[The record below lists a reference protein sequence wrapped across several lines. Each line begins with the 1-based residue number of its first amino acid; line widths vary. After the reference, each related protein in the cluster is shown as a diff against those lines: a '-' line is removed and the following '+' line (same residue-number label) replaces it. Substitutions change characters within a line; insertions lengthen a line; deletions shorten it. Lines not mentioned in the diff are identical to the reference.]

1 MEKKRFELD
10 ETNEKVRQA
19 IKELAYNLKIVKLE
33 AGELQLTDLTN
44 KNCFIKA
51 YGDRIRY
58 CNSWKKFLIWNGT
71 CWEADNDGFVENTVL
86 EFIPRMYRGELF
98 MNDLQMKVELEK
110 HIIRSE
116 SYPRIQYLINL
127 LKMAGEI
134 KVKDSQFDLDK
145 HLFNAE
151 KKTVNLSTGE
161 TYDPKQEDLIT
172 KKSLFIYDKDAKCP
186 TWEMF
191 LMQIFHN
198 DLELIHFVQ
207 KAMGYSLSGDI
218 SEQCMFILWGTGANG
233 KSTFLNVLQN
243 LFGDYAT
250 STRTE
255 TFMKKTSEQ
264 SNDLARLRNT
274 RLVIASEAEENKPMS
289 ESLIKQIT
297 GGDRITARFLYGEF
311 FEFLP
316 TFKIFMATNHKPKIS
331 GGDNGIWRRIK
342 LIPFTVIIPEEKRD
356 RNLTEKLMAENSGI
370 LNWLLEG
377 YRMWEK
383 EGLKEPE
390 AIRAA
395 NEEYRFDMD
404 SVGSFVAECLE
415 FDASQKERLL
425 NGDLYNIYTKWC
437 EKNNETV
444 MSHRKLTSKMR
455 EKNYQQL
462 ASNGNRWWLGLS
474 IKKEW
479 RA

>member
-1 MEKKRFELD
+1 L
-10 ETNEKVRQA
+10 
-19 IKELAYNLKIVKLE
+19 
-33 AGELQLTDLTN
+33 
-44 KNCFIKA
+44 
-51 YGDRIRY
+51 
-58 CNSWKKFLIWNGT
+58 
-71 CWEADNDGFVENTVL
+71 
-86 EFIPRMYRGELF
+86 YRGELF
-98 MNDLQMKVELEK
+98 MDDRRMQMEFEK

-134 KVKDSQFDLDK
+134 KVKDSQFDQDK
-145 HLFNAE
+145 YLLNAE
-151 KKTVNLSTGE
+151 EKTVNLKTGE
-161 TYDPKQEDLIT
+161 TYEPKPEDLIT
-172 KKSLFIYDKDAKCP
+172 KKSLFVYNKDAKCP
-186 TWEMF
+186 TWDMF

-198 DLELIHFVQ
+198 DLELIRFVQ
-207 KAMGYSLSGDI
+207 KAMGYSLSGDM

-274 RLVIASEAEENKPMS
+274 RLVIASEAEENKAMS

-311 FEFLP
+311 FEFIP

-356 RNLTEKLMAENSGI
+356 RNLTDKLMAENSGI

-377 YRMWEK
+377 YRLWKK

-390 AIRAA
+390 AIRTA

-404 SVGSFVAECLE
+404 SVGSFVAECLNI
-415 FDASQKERLL
+415 DASQKERLL
-425 NGDLYNIYTKWC
+425 NGDLYNTYTKWC
-437 EKNNETV
+437 ERNNESV
-444 MSHRKLTSKMR
+444 MSHRKLSSKMR

-462 ASNGNRWWLGLS
+462 ASNGSRWWLGLS
-474 IKKEW
+474 IKEEW

>member
-437 EKNNETV
+437 ERNNETV

>member
-1 MEKKRFELD
+1 MEKKLNELD
-10 ETNEKVRQA
+10 ETNEKVKLA
-19 IKELAYNLKIVKLE
+19 IKELAYNLKILKLE
-33 AGELQLTDLTN
+33 SGELQLTDLTN

-98 MNDLQMKVELEK
+98 MNDHQMKVELEK

-161 TYDPKQEDLIT
+161 TYEPKQEDFIT
-172 KKSLFIYDKDAKCP
+172 KKSLFIYEKDSKCP
-186 TWEMF
+186 TWELF

-198 DLELIHFVQ
+198 DLELIRFVQ

-233 KSTFLNVLQN
+233 KSTFLNVMQN

-404 SVGSFVAECLE
+404 SVGSFVAECLD

-437 EKNNETV
+437 ERNNETV

>member
-1 MEKKRFELD
+1 MEKKLYELD

-19 IKELAYNLKIVKLE
+19 IKQLAYNLRIPKLE
-33 AGELQLTDLTN
+33 SGELQLTDLTN

-58 CNSWKKFLIWNGT
+58 CKSWEKFLIWNGT
-71 CWEADNDGFVENTVL
+71 CWEVDNDGFVETTVID
-86 EFIPRMYRGELF
+86 FIPRMYRGELF
-98 MNDLQMKVELEK
+98 LNDHQMQIELEK
-110 HIIRSE
+110 HIIKSE

-134 KVKDSQFDLDK
+134 KVIDSQFDLDK

-161 TYDPKQEDLIT
+161 TYEPKPEDYIT
-172 KKSLFIYDKDAKCP
+172 KKSLFVYDKDAKCP
-186 TWEMF
+186 TWDMF

-198 DLELIHFVQ
+198 DYDLIRFVQ

-356 RNLTEKLMAENSGI
+356 RNLTEKLMAENSDI

-377 YRMWEK
+377 YRMWGK

-437 EKNNETV
+437 ERNNETI

>member
-1 MEKKRFELD
+1 MERNLFEND
-10 ETNEKVRQA
+10 ETNVKLRHVLE
-19 IKELAYNLKIVKLE
+19 ELARDLRIPKLE
-33 AGELQLTDLTN
+33 AGELQFTDLTN
-44 KNCFIKA
+44 KNCFIKV
-51 YGDRIRY
+51 YGNKIRY
-58 CNSWKKFLIWNGT
+58 CHSWKKFFIWNGT
-71 CWEADNDGFVENTVL
+71 CWEADNDGFVEKTVL
-86 EFIPRMYRGELF
+86 EFIPRLYRGELF
-98 MNDLQMKVELEK
+98 MDDRRMQMEFEK

-134 KVKDSQFDLDK
+134 KVKDSQFDQDK
-145 HLFNAE
+145 YLLNAE
-151 KKTVNLSTGE
+151 EKTVNLKTGE
-161 TYDPKQEDLIT
+161 TYEPKPEDLIT
-172 KKSLFIYDKDAKCP
+172 KKSLFVYDKDAKCP
-186 TWEMF
+186 TWDMF

-198 DLELIHFVQ
+198 DLELIRFVQ
-207 KAMGYSLSGDI
+207 KAMGYSLSGDM

-311 FEFLP
+311 FEFIP

-356 RNLTEKLMAENSGI
+356 RNLTDKLMAENSGI

-377 YRMWEK
+377 YRLWEK

-390 AIRAA
+390 AIRTA

-404 SVGSFVAECLE
+404 SVGSFVAECLNI
-415 FDASQKERLL
+415 DASQKERLL
-425 NGDLYNIYTKWC
+425 NGDLYNTYTKWC
-437 EKNNETV
+437 ERNNESV
-444 MSHRKLTSKMR
+444 MSHRKLSSKMR

-462 ASNGNRWWLGLS
+462 ASNGSRWWLGLS
-474 IKKEW
+474 IKEEW

>member
-1 MEKKRFELD
+1 MDDRRMQMEF
-10 ETNEKVRQA
+10 
-19 IKELAYNLKIVKLE
+19 
-33 AGELQLTDLTN
+33 
-44 KNCFIKA
+44 
-51 YGDRIRY
+51 
-58 CNSWKKFLIWNGT
+58 
-71 CWEADNDGFVENTVL
+71 
-86 EFIPRMYRGELF
+86 
-98 MNDLQMKVELEK
+98 EK

-134 KVKDSQFDLDK
+134 KVKDSQFDQDK
-145 HLFNAE
+145 YLLNAE
-151 KKTVNLSTGE
+151 EKTVNLKTGE
-161 TYDPKQEDLIT
+161 TYEPKPEDLIT
-172 KKSLFIYDKDAKCP
+172 KKSLFVYDKDAKCP
-186 TWEMF
+186 TWDMF

-198 DLELIHFVQ
+198 DLELIRFVQ
-207 KAMGYSLSGDI
+207 KAMGYSLSGDM

-311 FEFLP
+311 FEFIP

-356 RNLTEKLMAENSGI
+356 RNLTDKLMAENSGI

-377 YRMWEK
+377 YRLWEK

-390 AIRAA
+390 AIRTA

-404 SVGSFVAECLE
+404 SVGSFVAECLNI
-415 FDASQKERLL
+415 DASQKERLL
-425 NGDLYNIYTKWC
+425 NGDLYSTYTKWC
-437 EKNNETV
+437 ERNNESV
-444 MSHRKLTSKMR
+444 MSHRKLSSKMR

-462 ASNGNRWWLGLS
+462 ASNGSRWWLGLS
-474 IKKEW
+474 IKEEW

>member
-1 MEKKRFELD
+1 M
-10 ETNEKVRQA
+10 
-19 IKELAYNLKIVKLE
+19 
-33 AGELQLTDLTN
+33 QLTDLTN

-161 TYDPKQEDLIT
+161 TYEPKQEDLIT

>member
-1 MEKKRFELD
+1 MEKKLYELD
-10 ETNEKVRQA
+10 ETNEKVKLA
-19 IKELAYNLKIVKLE
+19 IKELAYNLKILKLE
-33 AGELQLTDLTN
+33 SGELQLTDLTN

-98 MNDLQMKVELEK
+98 MNDHQMKVELEK

-145 HLFNAE
+145 RLFNTE

-161 TYDPKQEDLIT
+161 TYEPKQEDLIT
-172 KKSLFIYDKDAKCP
+172 KKSLFIYEKDSKCP

-198 DLELIHFVQ
+198 DLELIRFVQ

-404 SVGSFVAECLE
+404 SVGSFVAECLD

-437 EKNNETV
+437 ERNNETV